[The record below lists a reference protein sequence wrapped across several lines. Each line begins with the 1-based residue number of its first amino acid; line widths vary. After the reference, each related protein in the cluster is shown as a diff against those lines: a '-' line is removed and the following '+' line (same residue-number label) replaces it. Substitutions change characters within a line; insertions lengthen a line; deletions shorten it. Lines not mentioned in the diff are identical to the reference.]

1 MKSGGLFLKD
11 YISER
16 VITLAEYIIESKATV
31 RSAAKK
37 FGVSKSTVHN
47 DIRKRLLEIDKK
59 LYEKVSN
66 ILEYHIDIKHIR
78 GGESTKR
85 KFLEKKCN

>member
-1 MKSGGLFLKD
+1 MNK
-11 YISER
+11 YIYDR
-16 VITLAEYIIESKATV
+16 VVNVSNYIIKTNKTIREVAEE
-31 RSAAKK
+31 
-37 FGVSKSTVHN
+37 FGVSKSTIHN

-59 LYEKVSN
+59 SYEKVSS

-85 KFLEKKCN
+85 KFLERKM

>member
-1 MKSGGLFLKD
+1 MNK
-11 YISER
+11 YIYDR
-16 VITLAEYIIESKATV
+16 VIDESKYIIDTGKTIREVAEE
-31 RSAAKK
+31 

-47 DIRKRLLEIDKK
+47 DVRNRLIEIDKK
-59 LYEKVSN
+59 IYEKVSS

-85 KFLEKKCN
+85 KFLEKKCNYECKK

>member
-1 MKSGGLFLKD
+1 MNKD
-11 YISER
+11 IYDR
-16 VITLAEYIIESKATV
+16 VINEYNYIIKTNKTIREVAD
-31 RSAAKK
+31 K

-47 DIRKRLLEIDKK
+47 DMRKRLMEIDKK
-59 LYEKVSN
+59 MYRKVSS

>member
-1 MKSGGLFLKD
+1 MNK
-11 YISER
+11 YIYDR
-16 VITLAEYIIESKATV
+16 VINESKYIIGTGSTV
-31 RSAAKK
+31 REVADI

-47 DIRKRLLEIDKK
+47 DIRKRLMGIDRK
-59 LYEKVSN
+59 LYEKVSS

-85 KFLEKKCN
+85 KFLERKM

>member
-1 MKSGGLFLKD
+1 MD
-11 YISER
+11 AYIYDR
-16 VITLAEYIIESKATV
+16 VLNESKYILNTNDTIREVAN
-31 RSAAKK
+31 K

-47 DIRKRLLEIDKK
+47 DIRKRLIKIDKEM
-59 LYEKVSN
+59 YDKVSS

-85 KFLEKKCN
+85 KFLERKM

>member
-1 MKSGGLFLKD
+1 MND
-11 YISER
+11 YIYDR
-16 VITLAEYIIESKATV
+16 VLKESKYIVETNETIREVALE
-31 RSAAKK
+31 

-47 DIRKRLLEIDKK
+47 DIRKRLIKIDKEM
-59 LYEKVSN
+59 YDKVSS

-85 KFLEKKCN
+85 KFLERKM

>member
-1 MKSGGLFLKD
+1 MNK
-11 YISER
+11 YIYDR
-16 VITLAEYIIESKATV
+16 VINETNYIIKTNKTIREVANM
-31 RSAAKK
+31 

-47 DIRKRLLEIDKK
+47 DIRKRLIVIDKK
-59 LYEKVSN
+59 LYEKVSS

-85 KFLEKKCN
+85 KFLEKKT